1 MENEEP
7 NTVDYHGTFL
17 DLRDH
22 RVLMKFEELLGLTL
36 PLLDVVTEDD
46 FGFVA
51 IGNHVTQLG
60 LYGVNIL
67 QIPDFVI
74 NLTSLRLLIL
84 PWPHP
89 IISDLVWQW
98 IIDQELEVSGKL
110 LKEYLASRYPPTN
123 PFFAIGYIDINHI
136 VQFISRNHLSLVIAA
151 QVTRLLGEWK
161 KGAESRKERGF
172 GVPLSKLEI
181 DAAAKEVGI
190 IHGNPLLESDLTER
204 ETAMLPHLENEMQYI
219 IDEIEPQI
227 SAVLSPLTMTHQMH
241 LEEQMEL
248 FHRVLMAEHILQMI
262 GENVGKTLDEMY
274 EMWGF
279 QLLREYGDMLLA
291 FEEIKGNGIYY
302 LENWVQLPIEWHRL
316 IIDVICQNL

>member
-1 MENEEP
+1 
-7 NTVDYHGTFL
+7 
-17 DLRDH
+17 
-22 RVLMKFEELLGLTL
+22 
-36 PLLDVVTEDD
+36 
-46 FGFVA
+46 
-51 IGNHVTQLG
+51 
-60 LYGVNIL
+60 
-67 QIPDFVI
+67 
-74 NLTSLRLLIL
+74 LLIL